1 MCIIYIIDIYKQKLT
16 KHMYIY
22 QRKIEDEA
30 WAWGLDIRNLEYLE
44 MLQSTEALDL
54 LEYIKYT
61 QIFFINPPGQ

>member
-1 MCIIYIIDIYKQKLT
+1 
-16 KHMYIY
+16 MYIY